1 MEKENKKILLRLL
14 DKNKTIKK
22 WFVIFFLISIL
33 GNSLSIIIEN
43 RKYPDAIELNQVAE
57 DNQYVKCKI
66 KAIYELNTENINED
80 KTVKDYYLA
89 TDGTDVYILEIGKA
103 QYDILTYALN
113 NDEYTTIPFI
123 YGMRKDISANLK
135 QLAVNTYSQIFEN
148 SEVNIDNFNEYFIPY
163 LIDVKVNP
171 NSSAQIFNSIGLI
184 SGIIVIIIGIYCIF
198 IMVKN
203 RKRIDKLEKDGM
215 TQEILNQVLDSSKI
229 EYERCKMMFL
239 KDYLIS
245 YLYGI
250 EIINYDDIMW
260 MYPYNYGVYGIVT
273 NKRIIIITKDKKQ
286 YVLANA
292 FAFGKKNKEQ
302 YEKCMEEI
310 VKRRPNILVGYTP
323 ENIVAMNDENFK
335 DTINSVTKK

>member
-1 MEKENKKILLRLL
+1 MEKENKKMLLKLL
-14 DKNKTIKK
+14 DKNKTIKR
-22 WFVIFFLISIL
+22 WFIIFFLISIL

-57 DNQYVKCKI
+57 DNQYVRCKI
-66 KAIYELNTENINED
+66 NAIYEIDLENENKNME
-80 KTVKDYYLA
+80 DYYLA

-103 QYDILTYALN
+103 QYDILNYTLN
-113 NDEYTTIPFI
+113 NDEYTTTPFI
-123 YGMRKDISANLK
+123 YGMSKDISSNLK
-135 QLAVNTYSQIFEN
+135 QLATNTYSQIFKDDEIT
-148 SEVNIDNFNEYFIPY
+148 IDNFNEYFIPY
-163 LIDVKVNP
+163 IINVKANP

-198 IMVKN
+198 IMIKN
-203 RKRIDKLEKDGM
+203 RKKIDRLEKEGM

>member
-1 MEKENKKILLRLL
+1 MEKENKKMLLKLL
-14 DKNKTIKK
+14 DKNKTIKR
-22 WFVIFFLISIL
+22 WFIIFFLISIL

-57 DNQYVKCKI
+57 DNQYVRCKI
-66 KAIYELNTENINED
+66 NAIYEINLENEN
-80 KTVKDYYLA
+80 KTMEDYYLA
-89 TDGTDVYILEIGKA
+89 TDGTEVYILEIGKA
-103 QYDILTYALN
+103 QYDILNYTLN
-113 NDEYTTIPFI
+113 NDEYTTTPFI
-123 YGMRKDISANLK
+123 YGMSKDISYNLK
-135 QLAVNTYSQIFEN
+135 QLATNTYSQIFKDDEIT
-148 SEVNIDNFNEYFIPY
+148 IDNFNEHFIPY
-163 LIDVKVNP
+163 IINVKANP

-198 IMVKN
+198 IMIKN
-203 RKRIDKLEKDGM
+203 RKKIDRLEKEGM

-239 KDYLIS
+239 NDYLIS

-335 DTINSVTKK
+335 DTINSVTKKKY

>member
-1 MEKENKKILLRLL
+1 
-14 DKNKTIKK
+14 
-22 WFVIFFLISIL
+22 
-33 GNSLSIIIEN
+33 
-43 RKYPDAIELNQVAE
+43 
-57 DNQYVKCKI
+57 
-66 KAIYELNTENINED
+66 
-80 KTVKDYYLA
+80 
-89 TDGTDVYILEIGKA
+89 
-103 QYDILTYALN
+103 
-113 NDEYTTIPFI
+113 
-123 YGMRKDISANLK
+123 
-135 QLAVNTYSQIFEN
+135 
-148 SEVNIDNFNEYFIPY
+148 
-163 LIDVKVNP
+163 
-171 NSSAQIFNSIGLI
+171 
-184 SGIIVIIIGIYCIF
+184 
-198 IMVKN
+198 
-203 RKRIDKLEKDGM
+203 M

-323 ENIVAMNDENFK
+323 ENIVAMNDKNFK